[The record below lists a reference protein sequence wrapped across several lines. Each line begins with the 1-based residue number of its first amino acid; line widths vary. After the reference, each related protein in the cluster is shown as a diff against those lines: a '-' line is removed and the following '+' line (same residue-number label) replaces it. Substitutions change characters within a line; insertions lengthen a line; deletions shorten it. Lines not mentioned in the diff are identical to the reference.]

1 MKKKILS
8 LMIVLMFG
16 LMIVGCGVNST
27 TNNIVNNIEN
37 DITNK
42 VVEYEN
48 IKITDFENAV
58 EETVKRVE
66 NAVIGVVL
74 KKVSTVG
81 SATSEDNYSTGSG
94 VVYKAVENYEGT
106 RLTGYTYYAITNR
119 HVVVDDSVSSDKTKI
134 FVYLGFVDLELEAKL
149 ISYDTKVDLAC
160 ISFESSSFIQPVEFG
175 DSDKIEK
182 GSFAIAIGNPEGFD
196 YYGSVTFGVVSGPLR
211 YIAADTDNDGT
222 NDFYGKYIQH
232 DASINPGNSGG
243 GLFSIDGK
251 LIGINTLKI
260 TSSKVDNMGFAI
272 PSNEVKLIITE
283 YLEKNIE
290 IKRPLL
296 GITGTQVRGLTPAVI
311 SANNLKEI
319 PTSIYEA
326 GEAEYG
332 IYVSS
337 VNSNGSLTNS
347 GIAADDIILKFDGVK
362 LKTMASLSAMLNT
375 LTDYSVGTKV
385 VITFYDRSK
394 NSIEEIEVVLK
405 A

>member
-16 LMIVGCGVNST
+16 LIIVGCGVNST

-182 GSFAIAIGNPEGFD
+182 GSFVIAIGNPEGFD

>member
-1 MKKKILS
+1 MKRKFLT
-8 LMIVLMFG
+8 LMITLMFG

-48 IKITDFENAV
+48 IKITDLENAV

-81 SATSEDNYSTGSG
+81 GATSEDNYSTGSG

-119 HVVVDDSVSSDKTKI
+119 HVVVDDGVSSDKTKI

-149 ISYDTKVDLAC
+149 ISYDNKVDLAC

-211 YIAADTDNDGT
+211 YIVADTDNDGT

-311 SANNLKEI
+311 SANNLKDI

-332 IYVSS
+332 VYVSS
-337 VNSNGSLTNS
+337 VNSNGSLSNS
-347 GIAADDIILKFDGVK
+347 GISTDDIILKFDGVK
-362 LKTMASLSAMLNT
+362 IKTMASLSAMLNT

-394 NSIEEIEVVLK
+394 NSVEEIEVVLK

>member
-16 LMIVGCGVNST
+16 LIIVGCGVNST

-182 GSFAIAIGNPEGFD
+182 GSFVIAIGNPEGFD

-362 LKTMASLSAMLNT
+362 LKTMANLSAMLNT

>member
-16 LMIVGCGVNST
+16 LIIVGCGVNST

-347 GIAADDIILKFDGVK
+347 GIDADDIILKFDGVK